1 MKLLF
6 FELFLPPPPSI
17 LPVTILLPKGWM
29 KVGVGCRMLLPG
41 LGGPSG
47 SRLSLLKMG
56 GGAFGYV
63 LCHDIGQISEEG
75 L

>member
-1 MKLLF
+1 
-6 FELFLPPPPSI
+6 
-17 LPVTILLPKGWM
+17 
-29 KVGVGCRMLLPG
+29 MLLPG

-56 GGAFGYV
+56 GGGAFGYV